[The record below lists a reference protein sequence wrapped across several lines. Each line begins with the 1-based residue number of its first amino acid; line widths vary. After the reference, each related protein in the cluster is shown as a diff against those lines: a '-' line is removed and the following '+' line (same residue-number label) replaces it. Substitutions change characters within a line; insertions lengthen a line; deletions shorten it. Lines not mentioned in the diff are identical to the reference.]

1 MHVAV
6 ADHRRHSTRRR
17 RTGLRASSGN
27 RAARA
32 TSRYFTSPAC
42 PVRPSA
48 GVYKAM
54 GKRFSFRNPP
64 ELPAY
69 PRRRRR
75 LRLSLTTRVD
85 FPNCLDNFEMKN
97 GSSSIRVQGVEQ
109 FIDVTQPLTGA
120 MHYPS
125 KSKVAASD
133 ENRQP
138 QVGHRCSLLP
148 RAVSR
153 GVVSSASITTCL

>member
-1 MHVAV
+1 
-6 ADHRRHSTRRR
+6 
-17 RTGLRASSGN
+17 
-27 RAARA
+27 
-32 TSRYFTSPAC
+32 
-42 PVRPSA
+42 
-48 GVYKAM
+48 M

-75 LRLSLTTRVD
+75 LCLSLTTLVD

-125 KSKVAASD
+125 KSKVAARD

-148 RAVSR
+148 RAVLR
-153 GVVSSASITTCL
+153 GVVPSASITTCYSLALDAAGVAALRNSGCSWSMSIRPERGDTPARYSGQRPGGI